1 MVSEIAEML
10 FYDILQIQPSV
21 MTGIFLKDLLNFL
34 ILPTIVLLIFLDF
47 AATKFLGGRDKYKK
61 ILIAAFYL
69 IIVTQGFYGPFATFA
84 ANYMVIFLILA
95 GALFFVQKIFGGDS
109 GKITSGLG
117 ERAGNFRKK
126 RMEKERLDIKE
137 KILEDTIINI
147 ESEMNRV
154 NEFIRDSRGEERAI
168 HAQTLRSLKDDLRKK
183 QEELEKLRR
192 IERKMLRY

>member
-47 AATKFLGGRDKYKK
+47 AASKFIGEEKKVYRK
-61 ILIAAFYL
+61 ILIVAFYL

-95 GALFFVQKIFGGDS
+95 GALFFVGKIFGGQS
-109 GKITSGLG
+109 ASTIGRKIGDLRNKRI
-117 ERAGNFRKK
+117 EREELRI
-126 RMEKERLDIKE
+126 RE
-137 KILEDTIINI
+137 KILEDTINDI
-147 ESEMNRV
+147 EREMNRI
-154 NEFIRDSRGEERAI
+154 NEFIRNSRGEERSRQERI
-168 HAQTLRSLKDDLRKK
+168 FNELRRELSEKKKELERLQKIEKRSL
-183 QEELEKLRR
+183 
-192 IERKMLRY
+192 RY